1 MQPPWRPRP
10 GDVIVRR
17 PRQAEIAP
25 VQIHLT
31 RRSVPVRGIAS
42 PMVIVY
48 GFVALAVLGSILLW
62 LPLSTTDGD
71 SPDFMTALFTA
82 VSAITVTGL
91 VVVDTPTFWSG
102 FGEGVIAVLLF
113 LGGLGFMTSAAFLLI
128 IMGQRIGLQNQL
140 AIRSGLGVSQLGGL
154 PVLVRNIVLTA
165 IVFQTIGAVA
175 MFLKWYVFGSL
186 WSGISAGEASW
197 QAIFH
202 SASAF
207 NNAGFTVFPPDKIDG
222 GSIAAFSGDYFIL
235 ALFSGLIILG
245 GIGYLVMYEAVTV
258 RRPSRFSIDT
268 KLIVVGTV
276 AALLAGAA
284 LVFSLEFNRAG
295 TLSERPFGEQVADS
309 FFQSAMSRTA
319 GFTTIDWSE
328 TQEATNFSTMS
339 LMFIGGG
346 SASAAGGIKIG
357 TFAVIVLAIFGT
369 LRNKVHTQVFG
380 RSIPQAVVRQA
391 LVVGA
396 VAIAAVFTLTFALAA
411 IEDQPLG
418 SILFEAVS
426 AFGTVGLSTGI
437 TALLSDWGRG
447 IIIAAMF
454 MGRFGPLSLAL
465 LMAGGEEVEPYRFA
479 EERVRIG

>member
-1 MQPPWRPRP
+1 MQPPWQPRP

-25 VQIHLT
+25 VQIHL
-31 RRSVPVRGIAS
+31 RRRGVPVRGIAS
-42 PMVIVY
+42 PMIIVY
-48 GFVALAVLGSILLW
+48 GFVALAVLGSLLLW
-62 LPLSTTDGD
+62 LPISTTDGD

-128 IMGQRIGLQNQL
+128 LMGQRIGLQNQL

-165 IVFQTIGAVA
+165 VLLQAIGAVA
-175 MFLKWYVFGSL
+175 MFLRWYVFGTL
-186 WSGISAGEASW
+186 WNGISAGEALW
-197 QAIFH
+197 QAVFH

-207 NNAGFTVFPPDKIDG
+207 NNAGFSIFPPDKIEG
-222 GSIAAFSGDYFIL
+222 ESVTAFSGDYFIL
-235 ALFSGLIILG
+235 AVLSGLIILG
-245 GIGYLVMYEAVTV
+245 GLGYLVMYELITV
-258 RRPSRFSIDT
+258 RRLSRLSIDA
-268 KLIVVGTV
+268 KLILVGTV
-276 AALLAGAA
+276 ALLLAGAA
-284 LVFSLEFNRAG
+284 LVFALEYDRAG
-295 TLSERPFGEQVADS
+295 TLAERPTGEKIADAA
-309 FFQSAMSRTA
+309 FQSVVARTA
-319 GFTTIDWSE
+319 GFTVIDWGE
-328 TQEATNFSTMS
+328 TQEATKLSTVA
-339 LMFIGGG
+339 LMFIGGA

-357 TFAVIVLAIFGT
+357 TFAVIILAIFGT
-369 LRNKVHTQVFG
+369 LKNRVHTQVFG
-380 RSIPQAVVRQA
+380 RSIPQHVVRQA

-396 VAIAAVFTLTFALAA
+396 VAIAAVFALTFALAA

-418 SILFEAVS
+418 DILFEAVS

-437 TALLSDWGRG
+437 TGALSDWGRG

-465 LMAGGEEVEPYRFA
+465 LMQGREEVEPYRFA